1 MMLKRFFD
9 LFFSIIGLIT
19 LSPLFLIVSILI
31 VLDSKGGVFYRQTR
45 VGRGNVDFKLWKFR
59 TMVTD
64 SDKKGLLTVGLSD
77 NRVTKVGR
85 FLRKYKIDEFP
96 QLINVLKGEMS
107 LVGPRPDVRKYV
119 DLYNLEQKKVL
130 NVKPG
135 ITDYASIEYIDESDL
150 LALSDDPEKTYI
162 EVIMPEKLKLNF
174 KYIQDQ
180 NLKTD
185 LSILVK
191 TILKIIR

>member
-1 MMLKRFFD
+1 MLKRIFD
-9 LFFSIIGLIT
+9 LIFSLLGLII

-31 VLDSKGGVFYRQTR
+31 VWDSKGGIFYRQTR
-45 VGRGNVDFKLWKFR
+45 VGKGNVDFKLWKFR

-77 NRVTKVGR
+77 SRVTKVGR

-150 LALSDDPEKTYI
+150 LALSDNPEKTYI
-162 EVIMPEKLKLNF
+162 EVVMPEKLKLNF
-174 KYIQDQ
+174 KYIQEQ
-180 NLKTD
+180 NLITD
-185 LSILVK
+185 IQILVK